1 MGERPVLLEAPFAV
15 AAPGT
20 EHLDHLARREAPE
33 LLAVERLAEPVF
45 EERGYGVGVVS
56 DTPAPFPAGS
66 PASSGAAVGSGTG
79 KASLK
84 ARPMRRIA
92 SV

>member
-15 AAPGT
+15 AAAGA

-33 LLAVERLAEPVF
+33 LLAVERLAEPVL
-45 EERGYGVGVVS
+45 EERGYGVGVAS
-56 DTPAPFPAGS
+56 DLPAPFPAGS
-66 PASSGAAVGSGTG
+66 SASSGAAFGSGTG

-84 ARPMRRIA
+84 ARPMRRMA